1 MEVAGILNGKEIS
14 FLLQYAINQLM
25 ANGVLF
31 DLTRP
36 DTTEDGEEAL
46 RIKVPEGTT
55 LQ

>member
-1 MEVAGILNGKEIS
+1 MAGVLTGKEVT
-14 FLLQYAINQLM
+14 FLVQYAINQLM

-36 DTTEDGEEAL
+36 EKTEDGEDAL